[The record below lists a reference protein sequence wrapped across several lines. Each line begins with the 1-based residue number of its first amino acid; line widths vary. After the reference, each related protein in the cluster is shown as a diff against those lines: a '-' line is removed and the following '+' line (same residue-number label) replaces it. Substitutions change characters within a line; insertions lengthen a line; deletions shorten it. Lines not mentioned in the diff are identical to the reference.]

1 MEQVTKGCQ
10 YMLSTL
16 QGTPPSR
23 YHKMIGIASG
33 HYSMAMT
40 GRNGCGNEGRHLS
53 VRMMMTSHE
62 CNPESDQADKSD
74 VGRVTAVTQ
83 TDPSYSTGFSGEEV
97 SHLIPEKRVYA
108 LRRVRLHSPPSA
120 TRVSTVLRI
129 RSRGSQLL
137 RP

>member
-1 MEQVTKGCQ
+1 
-10 YMLSTL
+10 MLSTL

-23 YHKMIGIASG
+23 YHKMKGIASG

-40 GRNGCGNEGRHLS
+40 GRNGCGNEGEREGRHLS
-53 VRMMMTSHE
+53 VRMMMMTSHE
-62 CNPESDQADKSD
+62 CNPQSDQADKTD

-97 SHLIPEKRVYA
+97 SHLIPEASVCASPCTVRV
-108 LRRVRLHSPPSA
+108 HSPPSA
-120 TRVSTVLRI
+120 TRASTVLRI